1 MTDARPYAAFWI
13 AVPIILGIGWLDYVT
28 GPELGLSMFY
38 LLPIAAVAW
47 RGRYLPAIFLAQLA
61 AACWIVA
68 DLMVRQGSLVLPFWN
83 GLTRVVIY
91 TATAYLVARVRL
103 DQEQLGSMNA
113 RLEEALERE
122 SRLARTDA
130 VTDLPNGRAF
140 LEQLQREL
148 ARARRDQHPVS
159 ILYAD
164 LDGFKAINDRYGHAA
179 GDLVLRRVADA
190 MRESVRAGDTVAR
203 MGGDEFCGV
212 LWKADAGAA
221 THVVDRIA
229 SRVEQIAAD
238 YPAARLG
245 ISIGVVEARTDET
258 DAEHLL
264 ARADALMYARKPSR
278 RLDRQVDE
286 R

>member
-1 MTDARPYAAFWI
+1 MTALRPSAAFWI
-13 AVPIILGIGWLDYVT
+13 TAPLILGIGWLDYIT

-47 RGRYLPAIFLAQLA
+47 RGRFLPAIALALIA
-61 AACWIVA
+61 AACWIAA
-68 DLMVRQGSLVLPFWN
+68 DLAVREGSLVLPFWN

-91 TATAYLVARVRL
+91 TATAYLVARVRV
-103 DQEQLGSMNA
+103 DQDELAEMNA
-113 RLEEALERE
+113 RLESALERE

-148 ARARRDQHPVS
+148 ARSRREHHPVS

-179 GDLVLRRVADA
+179 GDVVLRLVADA
-190 MRESVRAGDTVAR
+190 MRKSVRGGDTLAR

-212 LWKADAGAA
+212 LWKADASSAM
-221 THVVDRIA
+221 HVVNRIT
-229 SRVEQIAAD
+229 SRVQKIAAD

-245 ISIGVVEARTDET
+245 ISIGVVEAREDEK

-264 ARADALMYARKPSR
+264 ARADAIMYQRKQSR
-278 RLDRQVDE
+278 RLDGQMDQR
-286 R
+286 

>member
-1 MTDARPYAAFWI
+1 
-13 AVPIILGIGWLDYVT
+13 
-28 GPELGLSMFY
+28 MFY

-47 RGRYLPAIFLAQLA
+47 RGRFLPAIALALIA
-61 AACWIVA
+61 AGCWIAA
-68 DLMVRQGSLVLPFWN
+68 DLAVREGSLVLPFWN

-91 TATAYLVARVRL
+91 TATAYLVARVRV
-103 DQEQLGSMNA
+103 DQDELGKMNA
-113 RLEEALERE
+113 RLESALERE

-148 ARARRDQHPVS
+148 ARGRREHHPVS

-179 GDLVLRRVADA
+179 GDVVLRRVADA
-190 MRESVRAGDTVAR
+190 MRESVRAGDTLAR

-212 LWKADAGAA
+212 LWKADAPSA
-221 THVVDRIA
+221 THVVNRMT
-229 SRVEQIAAD
+229 SRVQQIAAD

-245 ISIGVVEARTDET
+245 ISIGVVEAREDET

-264 ARADALMYARKPSR
+264 ARADALMYERKQSR
-278 RLDRQVDE
+278 RLNGQMDQR
-286 R
+286 